1 LAAFVLPLTL
11 VSAGCRGTPG
21 DAPTSVPKPITT
33 SATIVV
39 TGRPL
44 RRRNG
49 RLRLA
54 RSRRG
59 HSHLTD
65 RQALRLSPAV
75 RRALGDHW
83 RAQGEMEHA
92 SVVAFHDLA
101 RRLTAVGAPTALVER
116 AIRAAGQEADHAQRC
131 FDLAGRYLGQNL
143 LPGRL
148 RRPIRL
154 PRSRE
159 TELARL
165 AVEAL
170 RDGVLNEGYAAWL
183 AARQAERA
191 DDPRVRDTLL
201 IIARDE
207 AEHAEMSAAVLAW
220 CLDQGEANAV
230 TAVHAAA
237 ACMPSM
243 VISCVI
249 PIGVDAQVLADH
261 GLFDPDGAPDANGD
275 GYATVLAATG
285 QLLRNR
291 RAASGASTAVSASD
305 HAMEPQ
311 T

>member
-1 LAAFVLPLTL
+1 MCIARRSPFVGVQVRAAWKEIRRKWYETGPWCVYEDMGLR
-11 VSAGCRGTPG
+11 RGTVSEP
-21 DAPTSVPKPITT
+21 
-33 SATIVV
+33 IVV

-54 RSRRG
+54 HSHRG

-65 RQALRLSPAV
+65 QQALRLSPPV

-83 RAQGEMEHA
+83 RTQGEMEHA

-101 RRLTAVGAPTALVER
+101 RRLTAVGAPAALADR
-116 AIRAAGQEADHAQRC
+116 AVRAANQEADHTQRC

-148 RRPIRL
+148 HRPIRL

-170 RDGVLNEGYAAWL
+170 RDGVLNEGHAAWL

-191 DDPRVRDTLL
+191 TDFRVRDTLL
-201 IIARDE
+201 VIARDE
-207 AEHAEMSAAVLAW
+207 AEHAEVSAAVLAW
-220 CLDQGEANAV
+220 CLAQSEADVV
-230 TAVHAAA
+230 TAVVAAA
-237 ACMPSM
+237 KCLPTRVA
-243 VISCVI
+243 SCVI
-249 PIGVDAQVLADH
+249 PPGVDAVSLADH
-261 GLFDPDGAPDANGD
+261 GLYDPDDVHHGNGS
-275 GYATVLAATG
+275 GYASVLAAT
-285 QLLRNR
+285 
-291 RAASGASTAVSASD
+291 RAIVPRTATASY
-305 HAMEPQ
+305 
-311 T
+311 